1 MTTARRVEGM
11 EGAESTASTGCAE
24 QIVCGFHAVEAW
36 LAREPAAV
44 VEVVVDRRRR
54 DGRGARLQ
62 REVARAGVAVR
73 LAVRA
78 ELDELARAVK
88 HQGVVA
94 RVRRAA
100 PGGPDPSAQ
109 TGQAGLNRLLDGLD
123 GPPLLLIL
131 DRIQDPHNLGAC
143 LRTADGAGA
152 DAVVLPKGGACPV
165 TPAVT
170 RVAAGAAGRLP
181 VFRVS
186 NLART
191 MENLQQRGIWITGGD
206 AAAGR
211 TLYEV
216 DLGAAAAIVVG
227 AEGCGLRRLTRQHC
241 DQLARIPLAGS
252 VSSLNV
258 SVAAGVFLFEA
269 LRQRRR

>member
-1 MTTARRVEGM
+1 MAPNPES
-11 EGAESTASTGCAE
+11 AESAEDAE

-44 VEVVVDRRRR
+44 AAVVVDRRRR

-62 REVARAGVAVR
+62 REAARVGVAVR
-73 LAVRA
+73 RAERA
-78 ELDELARAVK
+78 ELDELARGVK

-94 RVRRAA
+94 RVRRATA
-100 PGGPDPSAQ
+100 GGPGPSGQ

-152 DAVVLPKGGACPV
+152 DAVLLPKDGACPV

-186 NLART
+186 NLARA
-191 MENLQQRGIWITGGD
+191 MQGLQQRGIWITGGD

-227 AEGCGLRRLTRQHC
+227 AEGRGLRRLTRQHC

-269 LRQRRR
+269 IRQRRG

>member
-1 MTTARRVEGM
+1 MG
-11 EGAESTASTGCAE
+11 GFESTESAGGVE

-44 VEVVVDRRRR
+44 VEVVVDRRRG
-54 DGRGARLQ
+54 DGRGARLR

-73 LAVRA
+73 LAERA

-100 PGGPDPSAQ
+100 SGDPGQ
-109 TGQAGLNRLLDGLD
+109 TGQAGLNRLLDALD

-131 DRIQDPHNLGAC
+131 DRVQDPHNLGAC

-152 DAVVLPKGGACPV
+152 DAVVVPKGGACPV

-191 MENLQQRGIWITGGD
+191 MDGLQQRGIWITGGD

-227 AEGCGLRRLTRQHC
+227 AEGRGLRRLTRQHC

>member
-1 MTTARRVEGM
+1 M
-11 EGAESTASTGCAE
+11 EGAESAESAEGAE

-62 REVARAGVAVR
+62 REVARAGAAAR
-73 LAVRA
+73 RAERA
-78 ELDELARAVK
+78 ELDELARGVK

-94 RVRRAA
+94 RVRRA
-100 PGGPDPSAQ
+100 GGPGPSGQ

-143 LRTADGAGA
+143 LRTAEGAGA
-152 DAVVLPKGGACPV
+152 DAVLLPKDGACPV

-170 RVAAGAAGRLP
+170 RVAAGATGRLP

-186 NLART
+186 NLARA
-191 MENLQQRGIWITGGD
+191 MQGLQQRGIWITGGD
-206 AAAGR
+206 AAAAR

-227 AEGCGLRRLTRQHC
+227 AEGRGLRRLTRRHC

-269 LRQRRR
+269 VKQRMG